1 MCIGKSWPL
10 KNVPFH
16 HIDPPSMVN
25 SKRARARKDTKKAY
39 VIIFKSRPRS
49 RDKVRKTRNTVA
61 TWGSRHGLQKRTGEG
76 HTSLEYM
83 PQTESLIYFSMSM
96 HPCFTYSCGN
106 VCQSWPHKLDHSWKS
121 TTKNKPLIKTW
132 SLVTLQWPLSS
143 VRAWKGKKSPRNFC
157 TVPNSH
163 RIRDEAKNLG
173 QHKVQTLVYLRI
185 ASTL

>member
-1 MCIGKSWPL
+1 MPVFKHLLLESWDTESARTLWHDKKMCIGKSWHL
-10 KNVPFH
+10 QNVPFH

-39 VIIFKSRPRS
+39 VIIFMSRPRS

-61 TWGSRHGLQKRTGEG
+61 TWGSRHGLQNRTGEG

-106 VCQSWPHKLDHSWKS
+106 VCQSWPHELDHSWKS
-121 TTKNKPLIKTW
+121 TTKKQTPDQNLEFCHFTMP
-132 SLVTLQWPLSS
+132 S
-143 VRAWKGKKSPRNFC
+143 VLC
-157 TVPNSH
+157 
-163 RIRDEAKNLG
+163 
-173 QHKVQTLVYLRI
+173 
-185 ASTL
+185 